1 MNNRK
6 LTIGSLVVAILLL
19 AFFTIKNV
27 KDNRAKNLEIAF
39 FQQMKIQQTELIQKL
54 QLMEDSLQQLQDV
67 NNENISNSLK
77 AKKLEAEIKKL
88 EALQE
93 KSKNSKINNQEVL
106 ILKKQIKELTR
117 KENANSQSSQ
127 DKKEIISLKKQL
139 AEVSKQS
146 KSKSLEGDYAIQ
158 IQLLKKQLKECKKGG
173 SGSSGKTAGGGLS
186 KEEAYKKRIADL
198 EGELA
203 QYTQALSSRA
213 KENSDNIKMV
223 AQNIQ
228 GTGLYV
234 DKKSNTE
241 KSTMFVAKMRT
252 FKVSFTLI
260 SVEPMEGDITLV
272 VRLCNIATNEVLKIP
287 GVPYVEILKGEDE
300 NFLGTYAQ
308 IVNAKGQK
316 KIYVQQIFDAYSEFQ
331 KLNKN
336 AMYMIEIYT
345 RKGHLLGTQKIKIMA
360 GETVTTF

>member
-1 MNNRK
+1 
-6 LTIGSLVVAILLL
+6 LVVAILLL

-54 QLMEDSLQQLQDV
+54 QLMGDSLQQLQDV

-93 KSKNSKINNQEVL
+93 KSKNSSKNSKIDNKEVL

-173 SGSSGKTAGGGLS
+173 SGSFGKTAGGGLS

-252 FKVSFTLI
+252 FKVSFTLT

-287 GVPYVEILKGEDE
+287 GIPYVEILKGEDE
-300 NFLGTYAQ
+300 KFLGTYAQ